1 MQDHVGAAQ
10 RVLDCGSVGDVADD
24 ELRLFG
30 KIGGT
35 LAVASV
41 DLRRE
46 IVEQADFIA
55 GRQQHVGRMRSDE
68 SGASSD
74 QYSRHSPLR
83 AAVRPIL
90 RDQSVM
96 RMKARAAVLV
106 GATGAPVTFGSRSDA
121 RNVRS
126 CETYK
131 QTFL

>member
-1 MQDHVGAAQ
+1 
-10 RVLDCGSVGDVADD
+10 VLDCGSVGDVADD

-55 GRQQHVGRMRSDE
+55 GRQQRVGCMRSDE
-68 SGASSD
+68 SRTSSD

-83 AAVRPIL
+83 AAVRSIL

-96 RMKARAAVLV
+96 RMKARCCS
-106 GATGAPVTFGSRSDA
+106 GRATGAPVTFGSRSHA

-131 QTFL
+131 RIFL